1 MWCARFGT
9 PEYGGKVAKVRIVA
23 DYCGKGYQLLENGET
38 AGTFLIGAP
47 LQERLCRWNER
58 YEAHCDPLHY
68 EDVSG
73 AGFDFVAFA
82 AEGLAIARAVKRRLP
97 QWTVTYWDEALDWY
111 LSRDPRTY
119 DPTRAE
125 YEITL
130 RDAFTDTTLRS
141 QGGAGGLPR

>member
-1 MWCARFGT
+1 M
-9 PEYGGKVAKVRIVA
+9 AKVRIVA
-23 DYCGKGYQLLENGET
+23 DYCGNGYQLIES
-38 AGTFLIGAP
+38 AGTFPIDAALR
-47 LQERLCRWNER
+47 ERLHRWNER

-111 LSRDPRTY
+111 LSRDPRNS
-119 DPTRAE
+119 DPARAE

-130 RDAFTDTTLRS
+130 RDAFADAPLPSRGED
-141 QGGAGGLPR
+141 GGQPR